1 MFKFNNILKI
11 LSLGIGLA
19 IGCILIAKVCFESSY
34 DNFYK
39 GLERIYL
46 IKPNYSLRG
55 EVNESYQ
62 VSGGI
67 APGFKKY
74 VPGVESATRTTF
86 LFESNKFYTEEK
98 ALVTGTLV
106 LADTAFF
113 DVFDRK
119 ILAGNPKEVLA
130 QKFNVMVSRSFA
142 EKMGGIDKA
151 VGKII
156 YNEEAPKLKFTVGG
170 VYEDFPENGSM
181 YYDILLS
188 METYPKESTDN
199 WLGNDRYKGYVKLEE
214 GVTPESIDP
223 AIRKMMDKNLP
234 MEELKNS
241 GYKIWCVLSPFHK
254 LHTSEPYVKNLII
267 ILSVV
272 SFVLVL
278 ISLMNYMLISIS
290 EMVKRSKEIGIHK
303 CYGAEGTNIYG
314 MLIKETSVYLF
325 FSLLLA
331 FLMILG
337 FRQTIEYLLG
347 VSLEALFIKETMIVL
362 CGVILVLFLVS
373 ALLPGYLYNKIPV
386 SVAFMNYKEN
396 KRKWKLCLLFIQF
409 IINVFL
415 LSFVFIIAAQYDKAL
430 NDDPGYNYDNVLYYN
445 VRGVDKAQASRSVEV
460 ISSLPEVID
469 VERAYT
475 LPFDYC
481 SGNNVYLP
489 GHDAELF
496 NIADQYAGTEGFF
509 EFFDI
514 PIIEGRVP
522 AAENEIAVSRS
533 FVEKMKEFTDWND
546 GPIGKGIYLTE
557 HSDSSAMNLGILTI
571 SGVYEDYRIGLLNRM
586 DERPS
591 VRFTGKVES
600 VRFTGKVEKEYMP
613 FILVKVKKINPET
626 INKIQKKL
634 REVITEKEMEVFSY
648 EQVMN
653 SMYDDNKKM
662 KNTILAGSIF
672 SIAIAFLGLVGYVR
686 DEAQRRSKEI
696 AIRKINGATTAEI
709 LSLFVAG
716 IMKWLVV
723 AFIIG
728 DALAYYVAGLWL
740 EQFAKK
746 VSLSLLYFLA
756 ADLIVAI
763 IVVATVVIC
772 SLKISNANPVLSL
785 KNE

>member
-1 MFKFNNILKI
+1 MLKFNNILKI

-46 IKPNYSLRG
+46 IRPNYSLRG
-55 EVNESYQ
+55 EVNESDQ

-86 LFESNKFYTEEK
+86 LFESEKFYTEEK
-98 ALVTGTLV
+98 ALVTGMLV

-130 QKFNVMVSRSFA
+130 QRFNIMVSRSFA

-170 VYEDFPENGSM
+170 VYEDFPENGSL

-254 LHTSEPYVKNLII
+254 LHTSEPYVRNLII

-337 FRQTIEYLLG
+337 FRGTIEYLLG

-445 VRGVDKAQASRSVEV
+445 VRGVDKVQASRSVEV
-460 ISSLPEVID
+460 ISSLPDVVD

-489 GHDAELF
+489 GGDSELF

-522 AAENEIAVSRS
+522 ATENEIAVSRS
-533 FVEKMKEFTDWND
+533 FVEKIKEFTDWND

-591 VRFTGKVES
+591 VRFTGNAEN
-600 VRFTGKVEKEYMP
+600 EYMP
-613 FILVKVKKINPET
+613 YVLIKVKDINPET

-634 REVITEKEMEVFSY
+634 GEVITEKEMEVFSY

-740 EQFAKK
+740 EQFAEK

>member
-1 MFKFNNILKI
+1 MLKFNNILKI

-39 GLERIYL
+39 GLDRIYL
-46 IKPNYSLRG
+46 IKAMYSLRG
-55 EVNESYQ
+55 ETDENSQ
-62 VSGGI
+62 VSGGV

-130 QKFNVMVSRSFA
+130 QRFNIMVSRSFA

-151 VGKII
+151 VGRII
-156 YNEEAPKLKFTVGG
+156 YNEEAPKLKFTIGG
-170 VYEDFPENGSM
+170 VYDDFPENGSL

-214 GVTPESIDP
+214 GVTPESLDP

-254 LHTSEPYVKNLII
+254 LHTSEPYVRNLII

-430 NDDPGYNYDNVLYYN
+430 NDDPGYNYENVLYYN
-445 VRGVDKAQASRSVEV
+445 VRGVDNVQASRSVEV

-481 SGNNVYLP
+481 SGNDVYLP

-591 VRFTGKVES
+591 VRFTGKADN
-600 VRFTGKVEKEYMP
+600 EYMP
-613 FILVKVKKINPET
+613 FILVKVKDINPET
-626 INKIQKKL
+626 INKIQNKL
-634 REVITEKEMEVFSY
+634 SEVITEKDMEVFSY

-728 DALAYYVAGLWL
+728 DTLAYYVAGLWL
-740 EQFAKK
+740 EQFAEK
-746 VSLSLLYFLA
+746 VSLSLLYFFA

>member
-1 MFKFNNILKI
+1 MLKFNNILKI

-39 GLERIYL
+39 GLDRIYL
-46 IKPNYSLRG
+46 IKAMYSLRG
-55 EVNESYQ
+55 ETDENSQ
-62 VSGGI
+62 VSGGV

-130 QKFNVMVSRSFA
+130 QRFNIMVSRSFA

-151 VGKII
+151 VGRII
-156 YNEEAPKLKFTVGG
+156 YNEEAPKLKFTIGG
-170 VYEDFPENGSM
+170 VYDDFPENGSL

-214 GVTPESIDP
+214 GVTPESLDP

-254 LHTSEPYVKNLII
+254 LHTSEPYVRNLII

-303 CYGAEGTNIYG
+303 CYGAEGTNIYC

-325 FSLLLA
+325 FSLLLV
-331 FLMILG
+331 FLMILA

-430 NDDPGYNYDNVLYYN
+430 NDDPGYNYENVLYYN
-445 VRGVDKAQASRSVEV
+445 VRGADNVQASRSVEV

-481 SGNNVYLP
+481 SGNDVYLP

-591 VRFTGKVES
+591 VRFTGKVE
-600 VRFTGKVEKEYMP
+600 KEYMP
-613 FILVKVKKINPET
+613 FILVKVKEINPET

-634 REVITEKEMEVFSY
+634 GEVITEKDMEVFSY

-696 AIRKINGATTAEI
+696 AIRKINGATTGEI

-728 DALAYYVAGLWL
+728 DSLAYYVAGLWL
-740 EQFAKK
+740 EQFAEK

-763 IVVATVVIC
+763 IVVATVIIC

>member
-1 MFKFNNILKI
+1 MLKFNNILKI

-55 EVNESYQ
+55 KVNESYQ

-86 LFESNKFYTEEK
+86 LFESEKFYTEEK

-130 QKFNVMVSRSFA
+130 QRFNIMVSRSFA

-151 VGKII
+151 IGKII

-496 NIADQYAGTEGFF
+496 NIADQYDGTEGFF

-522 AAENEIAVSRS
+522 ATENEIAVSRS

-591 VRFTGKVES
+591 VRFTGKVE
-600 VRFTGKVEKEYMP
+600 KEYMP
-613 FILVKVKKINPET
+613 FILVKVKEINPET

-740 EQFAKK
+740 EQFAEK

>member
-1 MFKFNNILKI
+1 MLKFNNILKI

-39 GLERIYL
+39 GLDRIYL
-46 IKPNYSLRG
+46 IKAMYSLRG
-55 EVNESYQ
+55 ETDENSQ
-62 VSGGI
+62 VSGGV

-130 QKFNVMVSRSFA
+130 QRFNIMVSRSFA

-151 VGKII
+151 VGRII
-156 YNEEAPKLKFTVGG
+156 YNEEAPKLKFTIGG
-170 VYEDFPENGSM
+170 VYDDFPENGSL

-214 GVTPESIDP
+214 GVTPESLDP

-254 LHTSEPYVKNLII
+254 LHTSEPYVRNLII

-331 FLMILG
+331 FLIILG

-430 NDDPGYNYDNVLYYN
+430 NDDPGYDYDNVLYYN
-445 VRGVDKAQASRSVEV
+445 VRGVDKVQASRSVEV
-460 ISSLPEVID
+460 ISSLPDVVD

-481 SGNNVYLP
+481 SGNDVYLP

-591 VRFTGKVES
+591 VRFTGKVE
-600 VRFTGKVEKEYMP
+600 KEYMP
-613 FILVKVKKINPET
+613 FILVKVKNINPET

-634 REVITEKEMEVFSY
+634 GEVITEKDMEVFSY

-740 EQFAKK
+740 EQFAEK

>member
-1 MFKFNNILKI
+1 MLKFNNILKI

-39 GLERIYL
+39 GLDRIYL
-46 IKPNYSLRG
+46 IKAVYSLRG
-55 EVNESYQ
+55 ETDENSQ
-62 VSGGI
+62 VSGGV

-86 LFESNKFYTEEK
+86 LFDSDKFYTEEK

-214 GVTPESIDP
+214 GVTPESIDLS
-223 AIRKMMDKNLP
+223 IRKMMDKNLP
-234 MEELKNS
+234 IEELEKS

-254 LHTSEPYVKNLII
+254 LHTSEPYVRNLII

-303 CYGAEGTNIYG
+303 CYGAEGTNIYC

-445 VRGVDKAQASRSVEV
+445 VRGVDNVQESRSVEV
-460 ISSLPEVID
+460 ISSLPEVVD

-481 SGNNVYLP
+481 SGNDVYLP

-509 EFFDI
+509 EFFEI

-522 AAENEIAVSRS
+522 TAENEIAVSRS

-591 VRFTGKVES
+591 VRFTGKADN
-600 VRFTGKVEKEYMP
+600 EYMP
-613 FILVKVKKINPET
+613 YVLIKVKDINPET

-634 REVITEKEMEVFSY
+634 GEVITEKDMEVFSY

-716 IMKWLVV
+716 IMKWLIV

-740 EQFAKK
+740 EQFAEK

-756 ADLIVAI
+756 SDLIVAI

-772 SLKISNANPVLSL
+772 SLKISNTNPVLSL

>member
-1 MFKFNNILKI
+1 MLKFNNILKI

-55 EVNESYQ
+55 EVNESDQ

-86 LFESNKFYTEEK
+86 LFESEKFYTEEK

-130 QKFNVMVSRSFA
+130 QRFNIMVSRSFA

-170 VYEDFPENGSM
+170 VFEDFPENGSM

-188 METYPKESTDN
+188 METYPKVSTEN

-214 GVTPESIDP
+214 GVTPESLDP

-254 LHTSEPYVKNLII
+254 LHTSEPYVRNLII

-430 NDDPGYNYDNVLYYN
+430 NDDPGYDYDNVLYYN
-445 VRGVDKAQASRSVEV
+445 VRGVDKVQASRSVEV
-460 ISSLPEVID
+460 ISSLPDVVD

-489 GHDAELF
+489 GSDSELF

-586 DERPS
+586 DKRPS
-591 VRFTGKVES
+591 VRFTGKADN
-600 VRFTGKVEKEYMP
+600 EYMP
-613 FILVKVKKINPET
+613 YILIKVKDINPET
-626 INKIQKKL
+626 INRIQNKL
-634 REVITEKEMEVFSY
+634 SEVITEKDMEVFSY

-740 EQFAKK
+740 EQFAAK
-746 VSLSLLYFLA
+746 VSLSLLYFIA

>member
-1 MFKFNNILKI
+1 MLKFNNILKI

-39 GLERIYL
+39 GLDRIYL
-46 IKPNYSLRG
+46 IKAVYSLRG
-55 EVNESYQ
+55 ETDENSQ
-62 VSGGI
+62 VSGGV

-86 LFESNKFYTEEK
+86 LFESDKFYTEEK

-130 QKFNVMVSRSFA
+130 QRFNIMVSRSFA

-151 VGKII
+151 VGRII
-156 YNEEAPKLKFTVGG
+156 YNEEAPKLKFTIGG
-170 VYEDFPENGSM
+170 VYDDFPENGSL

-223 AIRKMMDKNLP
+223 AIRKMIDKNLP

-254 LHTSEPYVKNLII
+254 LHTSEPYVRNLII

-396 KRKWKLCLLFIQF
+396 KRKWKLCLLFVQF

-445 VRGVDKAQASRSVEV
+445 VRGVDKVQASRSVEV
-460 ISSLPEVID
+460 ISSLPDVVD

-489 GHDAELF
+489 GGDSELF

-557 HSDSSAMNLGILTI
+557 HSDSSAMNLGTLTI

-586 DERPS
+586 DKRPS
-591 VRFTGKVES
+591 VRFTGKADN
-600 VRFTGKVEKEYMP
+600 EYMP
-613 FILVKVKKINPET
+613 YILIKVKDINPET
-626 INKIQKKL
+626 INRIQNKL
-634 REVITEKEMEVFSY
+634 GEVITEKEMEVFSY

-696 AIRKINGATTAEI
+696 AIRKINGATTGEI

-728 DALAYYVAGLWL
+728 DSLAYYVAGLWL
-740 EQFAKK
+740 EQFAEK

>member
-1 MFKFNNILKI
+1 MLKFNNILKI

-39 GLERIYL
+39 GLDRIYL
-46 IKPNYSLRG
+46 IKAMYSLRG
-55 EVNESYQ
+55 ETDENSQ
-62 VSGGI
+62 VSGGV

-130 QKFNVMVSRSFA
+130 QRFNIMVSRSFA

-151 VGKII
+151 VGRII
-156 YNEEAPKLKFTVGG
+156 YNEEAPKLKFTIGG
-170 VYEDFPENGSM
+170 VYDDFPENGSL

-214 GVTPESIDP
+214 GVTPESLDP

-254 LHTSEPYVKNLII
+254 LHTSEPYVRNLII

-430 NDDPGYNYDNVLYYN
+430 NDDPGYNYENVLYYN
-445 VRGVDKAQASRSVEV
+445 VRGVDNVQASRSVEV

-481 SGNNVYLP
+481 SGNNVEQER
-489 GHDAELF
+489 G
-496 NIADQYAGTEGFF
+496 N
-509 EFFDI
+509 
-514 PIIEGRVP
+514 
-522 AAENEIAVSRS
+522 
-533 FVEKMKEFTDWND
+533 EKMQN
-546 GPIGKGIYLTE
+546 
-557 HSDSSAMNLGILTI
+557 
-571 SGVYEDYRIGLLNRM
+571 YRCADGLL
-586 DERPS
+586 P
-591 VRFTGKVES
+591 
-600 VRFTGKVEKEYMP
+600 
-613 FILVKVKKINPET
+613 
-626 INKIQKKL
+626 
-634 REVITEKEMEVFSY
+634 
-648 EQVMN
+648 
-653 SMYDDNKKM
+653 
-662 KNTILAGSIF
+662 
-672 SIAIAFLGLVGYVR
+672 
-686 DEAQRRSKEI
+686 
-696 AIRKINGATTAEI
+696 
-709 LSLFVAG
+709 
-716 IMKWLVV
+716 
-723 AFIIG
+723 
-728 DALAYYVAGLWL
+728 
-740 EQFAKK
+740 
-746 VSLSLLYFLA
+746 
-756 ADLIVAI
+756 
-763 IVVATVVIC
+763 
-772 SLKISNANPVLSL
+772 
-785 KNE
+785 

>member
-1 MFKFNNILKI
+1 MLKFNNILKI

-55 EVNESYQ
+55 EVNESDQ

-67 APGFKKY
+67 APGFKIY

-86 LFESNKFYTEEK
+86 LFESEKFYTEEK

-214 GVTPESIDP
+214 GVTPESLDP

-254 LHTSEPYVKNLII
+254 LHTSEPYVRNLII

-303 CYGAEGTNIYG
+303 CYGAEGTNIYC

-396 KRKWKLCLLFIQF
+396 KRKWKLCLLFVQF

-430 NDDPGYNYDNVLYYN
+430 NDDPGYNYENVLYYN
-445 VRGVDKAQASRSVEV
+445 VRGVDKVQASRSVEV
-460 ISSLPEVID
+460 ISSLPEVVD

-489 GHDAELF
+489 GGDSELF

-591 VRFTGKVES
+591 VRFTGKADN
-600 VRFTGKVEKEYMP
+600 EYMP
-613 FILVKVKKINPET
+613 YVLIKVKDINPET

-634 REVITEKEMEVFSY
+634 GEVITEKEMEVFSY

-716 IMKWLVV
+716 IMRWLVV

-740 EQFAKK
+740 EQFAEK

>member
-1 MFKFNNILKI
+1 MLKFNNILKI

-55 EVNESYQ
+55 EVNESDQ

-86 LFESNKFYTEEK
+86 LFESEKFYTEEK

-130 QKFNVMVSRSFA
+130 QRFNIMVSRSFA

-156 YNEEAPKLKFTVGG
+156 YNEEAPKLKFTIGG
-170 VYEDFPENGSM
+170 VYEDFPENGSLF
-181 YYDILLS
+181 YDILLS

-223 AIRKMMDKNLP
+223 SIRKMMDKNLP
-234 MEELKNS
+234 MEELEKS

-522 AAENEIAVSRS
+522 ATENEIAVSRS

-591 VRFTGKVES
+591 VRFTGKVE
-600 VRFTGKVEKEYMP
+600 KEYMP
-613 FILVKVKKINPET
+613 FILVKVKEINPET

>member
-86 LFESNKFYTEEK
+86 LFESDKFYTEEK

-254 LHTSEPYVKNLII
+254 FHTSEPYVKNLII

-591 VRFTGKVES
+591 VRFTGKVE
-600 VRFTGKVEKEYMP
+600 KEYMP
-613 FILVKVKKINPET
+613 FILVKVKEINPET

-740 EQFAKK
+740 EQFAEK

>member
-591 VRFTGKVES
+591 VRFTGKVE
-600 VRFTGKVEKEYMP
+600 KEYMP

-740 EQFAKK
+740 EQFAEK

>member
-55 EVNESYQ
+55 EVNEYDQ

-86 LFESNKFYTEEK
+86 LFESDKFYTEEK

-522 AAENEIAVSRS
+522 ATENEIAVSRS

-591 VRFTGKVES
+591 VRFTGKVE
-600 VRFTGKVEKEYMP
+600 KEYMP
-613 FILVKVKKINPET
+613 FILVKVKEINPET

-740 EQFAKK
+740 EQFAEK

>member
-1 MFKFNNILKI
+1 MLKFNNILKI

-86 LFESNKFYTEEK
+86 LFESEKFYTEEK

-130 QKFNVMVSRSFA
+130 QRFNIMVSRSFA

-151 VGKII
+151 IGKII

-496 NIADQYAGTEGFF
+496 NIADQYDGTEGFF

-522 AAENEIAVSRS
+522 ATENEIAVSRS

-591 VRFTGKVES
+591 VRFTGKVE
-600 VRFTGKVEKEYMP
+600 KEYMP
-613 FILVKVKKINPET
+613 FILVKVKEINPET

-740 EQFAKK
+740 EQFAEK

>member
-1 MFKFNNILKI
+1 MLKFNNILKI

-55 EVNESYQ
+55 EVNESDQ

-86 LFESNKFYTEEK
+86 LFESEKFYTEEK

-214 GVTPESIDP
+214 GVTPESLDP

-254 LHTSEPYVKNLII
+254 LHTSEPYVRNLII

-303 CYGAEGTNIYG
+303 CYGAEGTNIYC

-445 VRGVDKAQASRSVEV
+445 VRGVDNVQASRSVEV
-460 ISSLPEVID
+460 ISSLPEVVD

-489 GHDAELF
+489 GGDSELF

-591 VRFTGKVES
+591 VRFTGKADN
-600 VRFTGKVEKEYMP
+600 EYMP
-613 FILVKVKKINPET
+613 YVLIKVKDINPET

-634 REVITEKEMEVFSY
+634 GEVITEKEMEVFSY

-716 IMKWLVV
+716 IMRWLVV

-740 EQFAKK
+740 EQFAEK

-763 IVVATVVIC
+763 IVLATVVIC

>member
-1 MFKFNNILKI
+1 MLKFNNILKI

-55 EVNESYQ
+55 EINESDQ

-86 LFESNKFYTEEK
+86 LFESEKFYTEEK

-130 QKFNVMVSRSFA
+130 QRFNIMVSRSFA

-156 YNEEAPKLKFTVGG
+156 YNEEAPKLKFTIGG
-170 VYEDFPENGSM
+170 VYEDFPENGSL

-214 GVTPESIDP
+214 GITPESIDP

-254 LHTSEPYVKNLII
+254 LHTSEPYVRNLII

-445 VRGVDKAQASRSVEV
+445 VRGVDKVQASRSVEV
-460 ISSLPEVID
+460 ISSIPDVVD

-489 GHDAELF
+489 GGDSELF

-591 VRFTGKVES
+591 VRFTGNAEN
-600 VRFTGKVEKEYMP
+600 EYMP
-613 FILVKVKKINPET
+613 YVLIKVKDINPET

-634 REVITEKEMEVFSY
+634 GEVITEKEMEVFSY

-740 EQFAKK
+740 EQFAEK
-746 VSLSLLYFLA
+746 VSLSLLYFIA

>member
-1 MFKFNNILKI
+1 MLKFNNILKI

-55 EVNESYQ
+55 EVNESDQ

-86 LFESNKFYTEEK
+86 LFESEKFYTEEK
-98 ALVTGTLV
+98 ALVTGMLV

-156 YNEEAPKLKFTVGG
+156 YNEEAPKLKFTIGG
-170 VYEDFPENGSM
+170 VYEDFPENGSL

-254 LHTSEPYVKNLII
+254 LHTSEPYVRNLII

-445 VRGVDKAQASRSVEV
+445 VRGVDKVQASRSVEV
-460 ISSLPEVID
+460 ISSIPDVVD

-489 GHDAELF
+489 GGDSELF

-591 VRFTGKVES
+591 VRFTGKADN
-600 VRFTGKVEKEYMP
+600 EYMP
-613 FILVKVKKINPET
+613 YVLVKVKDINPET

-634 REVITEKEMEVFSY
+634 GEVITEKDMEVFSY

-740 EQFAKK
+740 EQFAEK
-746 VSLSLLYFLA
+746 VSLSLLYFIA

>member
-1 MFKFNNILKI
+1 MLKFNNILKI

-39 GLERIYL
+39 GLDRIYL
-46 IKPNYSLRG
+46 IKAVYSLRG
-55 EVNESYQ
+55 ETDENSQ
-62 VSGGI
+62 VSGGV

-86 LFESNKFYTEEK
+86 LFESDKFYTEEK

-130 QKFNVMVSRSFA
+130 QRFNIMVSRSFA

-188 METYPKESTDN
+188 METYPKVSTDN

-214 GVTPESIDP
+214 GVTPESLDP

-254 LHTSEPYVKNLII
+254 LHTSEPYVRNLII

-331 FLMILG
+331 FLMILA

-430 NDDPGYNYDNVLYYN
+430 NDDPGYNYENVLYYN
-445 VRGVDKAQASRSVEV
+445 VRGVDNVQASRSVEV

-481 SGNNVYLP
+481 SGNDVYLP

-591 VRFTGKVES
+591 VRFTGKVE
-600 VRFTGKVEKEYMP
+600 KEYMP
-613 FILVKVKKINPET
+613 FILVKVKNINPET

-634 REVITEKEMEVFSY
+634 GEVITEKDMEVFSY

-740 EQFAKK
+740 EQFAEK

>member
-1 MFKFNNILKI
+1 M
-11 LSLGIGLA
+11 
-19 IGCILIAKVCFESSY
+19 
-34 DNFYK
+34 
-39 GLERIYL
+39 
-46 IKPNYSLRG
+46 
-55 EVNESYQ
+55 
-62 VSGGI
+62 
-67 APGFKKY
+67 
-74 VPGVESATRTTF
+74 
-86 LFESNKFYTEEK
+86 
-98 ALVTGTLV
+98 
-106 LADTAFF
+106 ADTAFF

-130 QKFNVMVSRSFA
+130 QRFNIMVSRSFA

-151 VGKII
+151 IGKII

-591 VRFTGKVES
+591 VRFTGKVE
-600 VRFTGKVEKEYMP
+600 KEYMP
-613 FILVKVKKINPET
+613 FILVKVKEINPET

-740 EQFAKK
+740 EQFAEK

>member
-1 MFKFNNILKI
+1 
-11 LSLGIGLA
+11 
-19 IGCILIAKVCFESSY
+19 
-34 DNFYK
+34 
-39 GLERIYL
+39 
-46 IKPNYSLRG
+46 
-55 EVNESYQ
+55 
-62 VSGGI
+62 
-67 APGFKKY
+67 
-74 VPGVESATRTTF
+74 
-86 LFESNKFYTEEK
+86 
-98 ALVTGTLV
+98 
-106 LADTAFF
+106 
-113 DVFDRK
+113 
-119 ILAGNPKEVLA
+119 
-130 QKFNVMVSRSFA
+130 
-142 EKMGGIDKA
+142 
-151 VGKII
+151 
-156 YNEEAPKLKFTVGG
+156 
-170 VYEDFPENGSM
+170 
-181 YYDILLS
+181 
-188 METYPKESTDN
+188 
-199 WLGNDRYKGYVKLEE
+199 
-214 GVTPESIDP
+214 
-223 AIRKMMDKNLP
+223 
-234 MEELKNS
+234 
-241 GYKIWCVLSPFHK
+241 
-254 LHTSEPYVKNLII
+254 
-267 ILSVV
+267 
-272 SFVLVL
+272 
-278 ISLMNYMLISIS
+278 MNYMLISIS

-396 KRKWKLCLLFIQF
+396 KRKWKLCLLFVQF

-445 VRGVDKAQASRSVEV
+445 VRGVDKVQASRSVEV
-460 ISSLPEVID
+460 ISSLPDVVD

-489 GHDAELF
+489 GSDSELF

-586 DERPS
+586 DKRPS
-591 VRFTGKVES
+591 VRFTGKADN
-600 VRFTGKVEKEYMP
+600 EYMP
-613 FILVKVKKINPET
+613 YILIKVKDINPET
-626 INKIQKKL
+626 INRIQNKL
-634 REVITEKEMEVFSY
+634 SEVITEKDMEVFSY

-740 EQFAKK
+740 EQFAEK

>member
-1 MFKFNNILKI
+1 MLKFNNILKI

-55 EVNESYQ
+55 EVNESDQ

-86 LFESNKFYTEEK
+86 LFESEKFYTEEK

-130 QKFNVMVSRSFA
+130 QRFNIMVSRSFA

-170 VYEDFPENGSM
+170 VYEDFPENGSL

-199 WLGNDRYKGYVKLEE
+199 WLGNDRYKGYVKLDE

-254 LHTSEPYVKNLII
+254 LHTSEPYVRNLII

-347 VSLEALFIKETMIVL
+347 VSLEALFIKETMIIL

-396 KRKWKLCLLFIQF
+396 KRKWKLCLLFVQF

-430 NDDPGYNYDNVLYYN
+430 NDDPGYNYNNVLYYN
-445 VRGVDKAQASRSVEV
+445 VRGVDKVQASRSVEV
-460 ISSLPEVID
+460 ISSLPDVVD

-489 GHDAELF
+489 GGDSELF

-557 HSDSSAMNLGILTI
+557 HSDSSAMNLGTLTI

-586 DERPS
+586 DKRPS
-591 VRFTGKVES
+591 VRFTGKADN
-600 VRFTGKVEKEYMP
+600 EYMP
-613 FILVKVKKINPET
+613 YILIKVKDINPET
-626 INKIQKKL
+626 INKIQNKL
-634 REVITEKEMEVFSY
+634 SEVITEKEMEVFSY

-740 EQFAKK
+740 EQFAEK

>member
-1 MFKFNNILKI
+1 MLKFNNILKI

-55 EVNESYQ
+55 EVNESDQ

-86 LFESNKFYTEEK
+86 LFESEKFYTEEK

-130 QKFNVMVSRSFA
+130 QRFNIMVSRSFA

-151 VGKII
+151 VGRII
-156 YNEEAPKLKFTVGG
+156 YNEEAPKLKFTIGG
-170 VYEDFPENGSM
+170 VYEDFPENGSL

-188 METYPKESTDN
+188 METYSKESTDN

-254 LHTSEPYVKNLII
+254 LHTSEPYVRNLII

-396 KRKWKLCLLFIQF
+396 KRKWKLCLLFVQF

-445 VRGVDKAQASRSVEV
+445 VRGVDKVQASRSVEV
-460 ISSLPEVID
+460 ISSLPDVVD

-489 GHDAELF
+489 GSDSELF

-591 VRFTGKVES
+591 VRFTGKVE
-600 VRFTGKVEKEYMP
+600 KEYMP
-613 FILVKVKKINPET
+613 FILVKVKEINPET

-740 EQFAKK
+740 EQFAEK
-746 VSLSLLYFLA
+746 VSLSLLYFIA

>member
-1 MFKFNNILKI
+1 MLKFNNILKI

-55 EVNESYQ
+55 EVNESDQ

-86 LFESNKFYTEEK
+86 LFESEKFYTEEK
-98 ALVTGTLV
+98 ALVTGMLV

-130 QKFNVMVSRSFA
+130 QRFNIMVSRSFA

-170 VYEDFPENGSM
+170 VYEDFPENGSL

-254 LHTSEPYVKNLII
+254 LHTSEPYVRNLII

-445 VRGVDKAQASRSVEV
+445 VRGVDKVQASRSVEV

-481 SGNNVYLP
+481 SGNDVYLP

-591 VRFTGKVES
+591 VRFTGKVE
-600 VRFTGKVEKEYMP
+600 KEYMP
-613 FILVKVKKINPET
+613 FILVKVKNINPET

-634 REVITEKEMEVFSY
+634 GEVITEKDMEVFSY

-740 EQFAKK
+740 EQFAEK

>member
-1 MFKFNNILKI
+1 MLKFNNILKI

-46 IKPNYSLRG
+46 IRPNYSLRG
-55 EVNESYQ
+55 EVNESDQ

-130 QKFNVMVSRSFA
+130 QRFNIMVSRSFA

-151 VGKII
+151 VGRII
-156 YNEEAPKLKFTVGG
+156 YNEEAPKLKFTIGG
-170 VYEDFPENGSM
+170 VYDDFPENGSL

-214 GVTPESIDP
+214 GVTPESLDP

-254 LHTSEPYVKNLII
+254 LHTSEPYVRNLII

-337 FRQTIEYLLG
+337 FRGTIEYLLG

-396 KRKWKLCLLFIQF
+396 KRKWKLCLLFVQF

-445 VRGVDKAQASRSVEV
+445 VRGVDKVQASRSVEV
-460 ISSLPEVID
+460 ISSLPDVVD

-489 GHDAELF
+489 GGDSELF

-557 HSDSSAMNLGILTI
+557 HSDSSAMNLGTLTI

-586 DERPS
+586 DKRPS
-591 VRFTGKVES
+591 VRFTGKADN
-600 VRFTGKVEKEYMP
+600 EYMP
-613 FILVKVKKINPET
+613 YILIKVKDINPET
-626 INKIQKKL
+626 INRIQNKL
-634 REVITEKEMEVFSY
+634 SEVITEKEMEVFSY

-728 DALAYYVAGLWL
+728 DVLAYYVAGLWL
-740 EQFAKK
+740 EQFAEK

>member
-1 MFKFNNILKI
+1 MLKFNNILKI

-46 IKPNYSLRG
+46 IRPNYSLRG
-55 EVNESYQ
+55 EVNESDQ

-86 LFESNKFYTEEK
+86 LFESEKFYTEEK
-98 ALVTGTLV
+98 ALVTGMLV

-130 QKFNVMVSRSFA
+130 QRFNIMVSRSFA

-170 VYEDFPENGSM
+170 VYEDFPENGSL

-254 LHTSEPYVKNLII
+254 LHTSEPYVRNLII

-314 MLIKETSVYLF
+314 MLFKETSVYLF
-325 FSLLLA
+325 FSLFLA

-337 FRQTIEYLLG
+337 FRGTIEYLLG

-396 KRKWKLCLLFIQF
+396 KRKWKLCLLFVQF

-445 VRGVDKAQASRSVEV
+445 VRGVDKVQASRSVEV
-460 ISSLPEVID
+460 ISSIPDVVD

-489 GHDAELF
+489 GGDSELF

-586 DERPS
+586 DKRPS
-591 VRFTGKVES
+591 VRFTGKADN
-600 VRFTGKVEKEYMP
+600 EYMP
-613 FILVKVKKINPET
+613 YILIKVKDINPET
-626 INKIQKKL
+626 INRIQNKL
-634 REVITEKEMEVFSY
+634 SEVITEKDMEVFSY

-740 EQFAKK
+740 EQFAEK

>member
-1 MFKFNNILKI
+1 MLKFNNILKI

-55 EVNESYQ
+55 EVNESDQ

-86 LFESNKFYTEEK
+86 LFESEKFYTEEK

-130 QKFNVMVSRSFA
+130 QRFNIMVSRSFA

-156 YNEEAPKLKFTVGG
+156 YNEEAPKLKFTIGG
-170 VYEDFPENGSM
+170 VYEDFPENGSL

-223 AIRKMMDKNLP
+223 SIRKMMDKNLP
-234 MEELKNS
+234 MEELEKS

-496 NIADQYAGTEGFF
+496 NIADKYAGTEGFF

-522 AAENEIAVSRS
+522 ATENEIAVSRS

-591 VRFTGKVES
+591 VRFTGKVE
-600 VRFTGKVEKEYMP
+600 KEYMP
-613 FILVKVKKINPET
+613 FILVKVKEINPET

>member
-1 MFKFNNILKI
+1 MLKFNNILKI

-55 EVNESYQ
+55 EVNESDQ

-86 LFESNKFYTEEK
+86 LFESDKFYTEEK

-119 ILAGNPKEVLA
+119 ILAGNPKEILA
-130 QKFNVMVSRSFA
+130 QRFNIMVSRSFA

-151 VGKII
+151 VGRII
-156 YNEEAPKLKFTVGG
+156 YNEEAPKLKFTIGG
-170 VYEDFPENGSM
+170 VYEDFPENGSL

-254 LHTSEPYVKNLII
+254 LHTSEPYVRNLII

-396 KRKWKLCLLFIQF
+396 KRKWKLCLLFVQF

-430 NDDPGYNYDNVLYYN
+430 NDDPGYDYDNVLYYN
-445 VRGVDKAQASRSVEV
+445 VRGVDKVQASRSVEV
-460 ISSLPEVID
+460 ISSLPDVVD

-489 GHDAELF
+489 GGDSELF

-557 HSDSSAMNLGILTI
+557 HSDSSAMNLGVLTI

-586 DERPS
+586 DKRPS
-591 VRFTGKVES
+591 VRFTGKADN
-600 VRFTGKVEKEYMP
+600 EYMP
-613 FILVKVKKINPET
+613 YILIKVKDINPET
-626 INKIQKKL
+626 INRIQNKL
-634 REVITEKEMEVFSY
+634 GEVITEKEMEVFSY

-716 IMKWLVV
+716 IMKWLIV

-740 EQFAKK
+740 EQFAEK
-746 VSLSLLYFLA
+746 VSLSLLYFIA

>member
-1 MFKFNNILKI
+1 MLKFNNILKI

-39 GLERIYL
+39 GLDRIYL
-46 IKPNYSLRG
+46 IKAMYSLRG
-55 EVNESYQ
+55 ETDENSQ
-62 VSGGI
+62 VSGGV

-86 LFESNKFYTEEK
+86 LFESNKFYTEDK

-130 QKFNVMVSRSFA
+130 QRFNIMVSRSFA

-151 VGKII
+151 VGRII
-156 YNEEAPKLKFTVGG
+156 YNEEAPKLKFTIGG
-170 VYEDFPENGSM
+170 VYEDFPENGSL

-254 LHTSEPYVKNLII
+254 LHTSEPYVRNLII

-347 VSLEALFIKETMIVL
+347 VSLETLFIKETMIVL

-445 VRGVDKAQASRSVEV
+445 VRGVDKVQASRSVEV
-460 ISSLPEVID
+460 ISSIPDVVD

-489 GHDAELF
+489 GSDSELF

-557 HSDSSAMNLGILTI
+557 HSDSSAMNLGTLTI

-586 DERPS
+586 DKRPS
-591 VRFTGKVES
+591 VRFTGKADN
-600 VRFTGKVEKEYMP
+600 EYMP
-613 FILVKVKKINPET
+613 YILIKVKDINPET
-626 INKIQKKL
+626 INRIQNKL
-634 REVITEKEMEVFSY
+634 SEVITEKDMEVFSY

-740 EQFAKK
+740 EQFAEK
-746 VSLSLLYFLA
+746 VSLSLLYFIA

>member
-1 MFKFNNILKI
+1 MLKFNNILKI

-39 GLERIYL
+39 GLDRIYL
-46 IKPNYSLRG
+46 IKAVYSLRG
-55 EVNESYQ
+55 ETDENSQ
-62 VSGGI
+62 VSGGV

-86 LFESNKFYTEEK
+86 LFESDKFYTEEK

-130 QKFNVMVSRSFA
+130 QRFNIMVSRSFA

-170 VYEDFPENGSM
+170 VYEDFPENGSL

-214 GVTPESIDP
+214 DITPESIDP

-234 MEELKNS
+234 MKELKNS

-254 LHTSEPYVKNLII
+254 LHTSEPYVRNLII

-396 KRKWKLCLLFIQF
+396 KRKWKLCLLFVQF

-430 NDDPGYNYDNVLYYN
+430 NDDPGYNYNNVLYYN
-445 VRGVDKAQASRSVEV
+445 VRGVDKVQASRSVEV
-460 ISSLPEVID
+460 ISSLPDVVD

-489 GHDAELF
+489 GSDSELF

-509 EFFDI
+509 EFFNI

-591 VRFTGKVES
+591 VRFTGKVE
-600 VRFTGKVEKEYMP
+600 KEYMP
-613 FILVKVKKINPET
+613 FILVKVKEINPET

-634 REVITEKEMEVFSY
+634 SEVITEKEMEVFSY

-740 EQFAKK
+740 EQFAEK
-746 VSLSLLYFLA
+746 VSLSLLYFIA

>member
-1 MFKFNNILKI
+1 MLKFNNILKI

-86 LFESNKFYTEEK
+86 LFESEKFYTEEK
-98 ALVTGTLV
+98 ALVRGTLV

-130 QKFNVMVSRSFA
+130 QRFNIMVSRSFA

-151 VGKII
+151 IGKII

-591 VRFTGKVES
+591 VRFTGKVE
-600 VRFTGKVEKEYMP
+600 KEYMP
-613 FILVKVKKINPET
+613 FILVKVKEINPET

-740 EQFAKK
+740 EQFAEK

>member
-1 MFKFNNILKI
+1 MLKFNNILKI

-55 EVNESYQ
+55 EVNESDQ

-86 LFESNKFYTEEK
+86 LFESEKFYTEEK

-130 QKFNVMVSRSFA
+130 QRFNIMVSRSFA

-156 YNEEAPKLKFTVGG
+156 YNEEAPKLKFTIGG
-170 VYEDFPENGSM
+170 VYEDFPENGSL

-223 AIRKMMDKNLP
+223 SIRKMMDKNLP
-234 MEELKNS
+234 MEELEKS

-522 AAENEIAVSRS
+522 ATENEIAVSRS

-591 VRFTGKVES
+591 VRFTGKVE
-600 VRFTGKVEKEYMP
+600 KEYMP
-613 FILVKVKKINPET
+613 FILVKVKEINPET

-740 EQFAKK
+740 EQFAEK

>member
-1 MFKFNNILKI
+1 MLKFNNILKI

-55 EVNESYQ
+55 EVNESDQ

-86 LFESNKFYTEEK
+86 LFESEKFYTEEK

-119 ILAGNPKEVLA
+119 ILTGNPKEVLA

-156 YNEEAPKLKFTVGG
+156 YNEEASKLKFTVGG

-214 GVTPESIDP
+214 GVTPESLDP

-241 GYKIWCVLSPFHK
+241 GYKIWCILSPFHK
-254 LHTSEPYVKNLII
+254 LHTSEPYVRNLII

-303 CYGAEGTNIYG
+303 CYGAEGTNIYC

-325 FSLLLA
+325 FSLFLA

-445 VRGVDKAQASRSVEV
+445 VRGVDNVQASRSVEV

-481 SGNNVYLP
+481 SGNDVYLP

-514 PIIEGRVP
+514 SIIEGRVP

-591 VRFTGKVES
+591 VRFTGKAEN
-600 VRFTGKVEKEYMP
+600 EYMP
-613 FILVKVKKINPET
+613 FILVKVKDINPET
-626 INKIQKKL
+626 INKIQNKL
-634 REVITEKEMEVFSY
+634 SEVITEKEMEVFSY

-696 AIRKINGATTAEI
+696 AIRKINEATTAEI

-740 EQFAKK
+740 EQFAEK

>member
-1 MFKFNNILKI
+1 MLKFNNILKI

-39 GLERIYL
+39 GLDRIYL
-46 IKPNYSLRG
+46 IKAVYSLRG
-55 EVNESYQ
+55 ETDENSQ
-62 VSGGI
+62 VSGGV

-86 LFESNKFYTEEK
+86 LFESEKFYTEEK
-98 ALVTGTLV
+98 ALVTGMLV

-130 QKFNVMVSRSFA
+130 QRFNIMVSRSFA

-170 VYEDFPENGSM
+170 VYEDFPENGSL
-181 YYDILLS
+181 YYDIMLS

-199 WLGNDRYKGYVKLEE
+199 WLGNDRYKGYVKLDE

-254 LHTSEPYVKNLII
+254 LHTSEPYVRNLII

-331 FLMILG
+331 FLMILA

-445 VRGVDKAQASRSVEV
+445 VKGVDKVQASRSVEV

-481 SGNNVYLP
+481 SGNDVYLP

-557 HSDSSAMNLGILTI
+557 HSDSSAMNLGVLTI

-586 DERPS
+586 DKRPS
-591 VRFTGKVES
+591 VRFTGKAEN
-600 VRFTGKVEKEYMP
+600 EYMP
-613 FILVKVKKINPET
+613 YILIKVKDINPET
-626 INKIQKKL
+626 INRIQNKL
-634 REVITEKEMEVFSY
+634 SEVITEKEMEVFSY

-740 EQFAKK
+740 EQFAEK

-763 IVVATVVIC
+763 IVVTTVVIC